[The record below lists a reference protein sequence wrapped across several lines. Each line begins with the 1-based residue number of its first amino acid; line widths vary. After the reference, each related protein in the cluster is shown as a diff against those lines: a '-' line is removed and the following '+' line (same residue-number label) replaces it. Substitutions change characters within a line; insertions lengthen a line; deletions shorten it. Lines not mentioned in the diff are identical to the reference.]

1 MPWSSPLVSS
11 PFWSADVGLL
21 SFSSRVATVGL
32 ARLGATGCPGI
43 QMQRLDQ
50 SAVASCI
57 QTAVPTDPG
66 QIAISLVSGGG
77 WLAIGETTM
86 RSTDDLATWTVS

>member
-1 MPWSSPLVSS
+1 M
-11 PFWSADVGLL
+11 
-21 SFSSRVATVGL
+21 GL

-43 QMQRLDQ
+43 QVQRLDQ

-57 QTAVPTDPG
+57 QTAVPADPG